1 MSKLAIIGTIEV
13 MAGRRDELLPLLQ
26 AHGARCTRDE
36 PGTLQS
42 QVLAPR
48 EDDTKLVAIE
58 IYRDDDA
65 FEAHR
70 NSASIA
76 RFRQEAAGMYGTIVV
91 TKCTPAD

>member
-1 MSKLAIIGTIEV
+1 MKEKWSCPNLQLSVQSKSWRVPGTNCC
-13 MAGRRDELLPLLQ
+13 P
-26 AHGARCTRDE
+26 CTRDE
-36 PGTLQS
+36 PGTLQF